1 MVAIDTN
8 VVSESMRPTP
18 DHAGMAWLSVQDS
31 AGLYLTAVA
40 EAELRAGAEGRMTRP
55 PAWVP

>member
-18 DHAGMAWLSVQDS
+18 DHAGMAWFSVQDS

-40 EAELRAGAEGRMTRP
+40 EAELRGAARSRTTRP
-55 PAWVP
+55 PAWIM